1 MSIVDWTT
9 YRHTYLGIFCYS
21 QEGEIRMIDWRKA
34 EEHLKTCEREYA
46 KDTAGYL
53 VLSYVINPLR
63 DRLNKGER
71 TRKLFKEI
79 METQV

>member
-1 MSIVDWTT
+1 VTV
-9 YRHTYLGIFCYS
+9 GK
-21 QEGEIRMIDWRKA
+21 GKIRMIDWRKA

-46 KDTAGYL
+46 VRDTAGYL
-53 VLSYVINPLR
+53 VLSYVVNPLR
-63 DRLNKGER
+63 ERLNKGER